1 MMEAIPTIEKKGYA
15 YLSRAI
21 EHGDD
26 EVNSKRLKFALEN
39 VEIDFKQ
46 YFELVAKL
54 EEMHQKIQEGLSDRV
69 VINDQKNEKEKEAL
83 LYDVVTGLPK
93 QQRRRPH
100 LCAVMVIA
108 IDLDNLREWNKHGHL
123 VGNQALSKVARSI
136 EGAIRKE
143 SGDYACRLGT
153 TSDEFIATIRIEKDL
168 DISKL
173 EEIFQKFKRAV
184 NSQHLP
190 VNGVELP
197 VTAAMGYAVVKE
209 GERVNADEIINAAD
223 FNQISDKNSEIKAAR
238 IKEATQR

>member
-1 MMEAIPTIEKKGYA
+1 
-15 YLSRAI
+15 
-21 EHGDD
+21 
-26 EVNSKRLKFALEN
+26 
-39 VEIDFKQ
+39 
-46 YFELVAKL
+46 
-54 EEMHQKIQEGLSDRV
+54 
-69 VINDQKNEKEKEAL
+69 
-83 LYDVVTGLPK
+83 
-93 QQRRRPH
+93 
-100 LCAVMVIA
+100 MVIA

-238 IKEATQR
+238 IKEATQRLIQVKE